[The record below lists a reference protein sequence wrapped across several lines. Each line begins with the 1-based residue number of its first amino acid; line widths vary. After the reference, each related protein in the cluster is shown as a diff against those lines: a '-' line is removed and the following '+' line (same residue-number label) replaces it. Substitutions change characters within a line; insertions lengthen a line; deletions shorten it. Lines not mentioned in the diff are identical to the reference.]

1 MSGYSRSVV
10 SVLFCILL
18 LTTVLTDDAAA
29 CECPEGGVSIC
40 QEYWRTDVVF
50 LGTVVGSAKI
60 AINEGDYKYDQR
72 LVRFEVVATF
82 RGDQKAKAEIVT
94 GLGGGDCGY
103 RFNEGETYLV
113 YARRNRQDQ
122 RLYTSTCTRTRPL
135 SRAAEDLEYIRNL
148 PYTYAGAVIF
158 GKINKHNYKAKE
170 GEDFSLPV
178 SFADLIIEGESLR
191 IEARTDEQ
199 GGYRITGLA
208 PGAYT
213 VKLKVPSGMTSNGA
227 RGGAMAEAKAD
238 VVEHSCQPVDFYLF
252 PDTRVSGSV
261 VDAIGQPVADLR
273 VEMRGAPSDIR
284 RANTFL
290 HAKTNAEGRFEF
302 DELTPPGDYLLGFRI
317 LSSSGDEI
325 LPYPRTYYP
334 GVAFKSQAGVISLK
348 EGEHRSDIKLR
359 LPPPLSEYIVQGFVV
374 WSDGRPAP
382 GETIYLGL
390 LEEGET
396 AALKILRADDRG
408 HFILKVYEG
417 LYYKVSA
424 YPRGASGDA
433 PQSPWVEVPQTP
445 GAKPIKLVL
454 PILKK

>member
-18 LTTVLTDDAAA
+18 VTTVLTYDAEA
-29 CECPEGGVSIC
+29 CECLEGGVSMC

-60 AINEGDYKYDQR
+60 SINEGDYKYDQR
-72 LVRFEVVATF
+72 LVRFEVVTTF
-82 RGDQKAKAEIVT
+82 RGEQKAKAEIVT
-94 GLGGGDCGY
+94 GLDGGDCGY
-103 RFNEGETYLV
+103 RFIDGETYLV
-113 YARRNRQDQ
+113 YARRNEHDQ

-148 PYTYAGAVIF
+148 PYTDAGAVIF
-158 GKINKHNYKAKE
+158 GKINKHNYKAKQ
-170 GEDFSLPV
+170 GEAFSLPV
-178 SFADLIIEGESLR
+178 SLADLTIEGESLR

-213 VKLKVPSGMTSNGA
+213 VKLKVPNGMTSNGA
-227 RGGAMAEAKAD
+227 RGGTMAEKKAD

-252 PDTRVSGSV
+252 PDTRVSGRV
-261 VDAIGQPVADLR
+261 VDANGRPVAGLPL
-273 VEMRGAPSDIR
+273 EMRGAPSDIR
-284 RANTFL
+284 NLNSFL
-290 HAKTNAEGRFEF
+290 HTKTDAEGRFEF
-302 DELTPPGDYLLGFRI
+302 DDPMPPGDYLLGFRR
-317 LSSSGDEI
+317 LGTADGEV

-348 EGEHRSDIKLR
+348 EGEHRSDIELR
-359 LPPPLSEYIVQGFVV
+359 LPPPLSEYSVQGFVV

-382 GETIYLGL
+382 NEYIDLGL

-396 AALKILRADDRG
+396 SGIKTLQADDRG
-408 HFILKVYEG
+408 HFTLKVYEG

-433 PQSPWVEVPQTP
+433 PQSPWVEVPQAP

-454 PILKK
+454 PVLKK